1 MLENCHNRPSW
12 WSPGPT
18 SATTCDSN
26 MWRSGGD
33 IGNGFG
39 GALSEA
45 HQWFGKNNLSVQHP
59 WGAVPISRPGCWGY
73 PDMMEIGN
81 FCKDGPGKNQ
91 QCYNEEESH
100 FGLWCIMS
108 SPLVLGFNMSNQDQ
122 MGRVW
127 PIITNKEAIAVD
139 HAWAGMPGT
148 LYSTLQN
155 GTVEIWAKALPERQV
170 AFLVLNTAV
179 VAEEGGA
186 GGGGGGGGGSGGAG
200 GGGGSGGTTTIKLSL
215 ADDLPGK
222 PDAATPTVRDVW
234 NYKDVATQD
243 GEISITLATHQSF
256 FGVVG
261 NVTDEHWWRTT

>member
-1 MLENCHNRPSW
+1 MMLENCHNRPSW

-155 GTVEIWAKALPERQV
+155 GTVEIWAKALPERQ
-170 AFLVLNTAV
+170 
-179 VAEEGGA
+179 
-186 GGGGGGGGGSGGAG
+186 
-200 GGGGSGGTTTIKLSL
+200 LSL